1 MISQLTERSLAALAA
16 AEITD
21 RARGV
26 LAGLAGQVT
35 QRAV

>member
-16 AEITD
+16 ADVTD

-26 LAGLAGQVT
+26 LAGLAEEAT

>member
-1 MISQLTERSLAALAA
+1 VITQLTDRSLAALAVA
-16 AEITD
+16 DITD

-26 LAGLAGQVT
+26 LAGLAADAT